1 VSSTKENPLYG
12 MIRSDLPIGSNLLH
26 IVTFSFSEHVSEEQ
40 QESLMVECRELFDNC
55 GGQAVETIANSCGGQ
70 Y

>member
-1 VSSTKENPLYG
+1 MSSTKENPLYG